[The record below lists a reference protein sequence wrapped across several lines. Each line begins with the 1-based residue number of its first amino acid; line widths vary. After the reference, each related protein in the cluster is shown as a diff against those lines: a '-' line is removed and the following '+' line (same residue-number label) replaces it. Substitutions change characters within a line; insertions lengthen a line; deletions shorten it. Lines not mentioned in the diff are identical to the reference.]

1 MTKDDIEQDDQ
12 QFFELWLAHKS
23 VVSPS
28 FVTGSHTYWAWQGY
42 LIGVKQEREACAKV
56 CEELCEYHK
65 ELWKHRFKKTEEAK
79 WEVLTHCAE
88 LIRSGGKNDT

>member
-1 MTKDDIEQDDQ
+1 MTRDDIIRMAKEVNLSFEQ
-12 QFFELWLAHKS
+12 FAIFIAAH
-23 VVSPS
+23 
-28 FVTGSHTYWAWQGY
+28 
-42 LIGVKQEREACAKV
+42 EREECAKV

-65 ELWKHRFKKTEEAK
+65 ELWKPRFKKTEEAK